1 MFQKTA
7 FANCLETFDERN
19 AISFSDS
26 TQDRASNEYGPG
38 MKENAT
44 NVKSQG
50 KPDKIGCRKKT
61 LIFFMKVAYELSYFN
76 LNIFRFVLSCDI

>member
-26 TQDRASNEYGPG
+26 THDHASNEYGPG

-50 KPDKIGCRKKT
+50 RSDKIRGRGIKCFLWKYPMT
-61 LIFFMKVAYELSYFN
+61 CHIST
-76 LNIFRFVLSCDI
+76 

>member
-50 KPDKIGCRKKT
+50 KPNKIRGRGRG
-61 LIFFMKVAYELSYFN
+61 IFFMKVSHDLSYFH